1 LKQIIII
8 FFTSFLIFIG
18 CSAKNV
24 KNSSSSIENSK
35 PAWIDNPS
43 DDPRVKGKVFGLGFA
58 KEHIHGIRAQ
68 RKMAQASAIAEIA
81 RQKGTTVKSL
91 LFRTQATN
99 GKIGINQSLS
109 QSQQG
114 TNTKVSTRIIDDW
127 LDPNTKELY
136 ILMVLDE

>member
-1 LKQIIII
+1 MKQIIAI

-24 KNSSSSIENSK
+24 KNLSSTTEDSK

-43 DDPRVKGKVFGLGFA
+43 DDPRVKGKIFGLGFA

-68 RKMAQASAIAEIA
+68 RKTAQASAIAEIA
-81 RQKGTTVKSL
+81 QQKGTTVKSL

-99 GKIGINQSLS
+99 GKIGINQSLLH
-109 QSQQG
+109 SQQG
-114 TNTKVSTRIIDDW
+114 TNVKVSTREIDNW
-127 LDPNTKELY
+127 LDPQTKELY

>member
-1 LKQIIII
+1 M
-8 FFTSFLIFIG
+8 FNG

-24 KNSSSSIENSK
+24 KNPSDTTENSK
-35 PAWIDNPS
+35 PAWIDSPS
-43 DDPRVKGKVFGLGFA
+43 DDSRVKGKVFGLGFA
-58 KEHIHGIRAQ
+58 KEHIHGIREQ

>member
-1 LKQIIII
+1 M
-8 FFTSFLIFIG
+8 FNG

-24 KNSSSSIENSK
+24 KNPSDTTENSK

-43 DDPRVKGKVFGLGFA
+43 DDSRVKGKVFGLGFA
-58 KEHIHGIRAQ
+58 KEHIHGIREQ

-99 GKIGINQSLS
+99 GKVGINQSLS
-109 QSQQG
+109 HSQQG
-114 TNTKVSTRIIDDW
+114 TNAKVSTRIIDDW

>member
-1 LKQIIII
+1 M
-8 FFTSFLIFIG
+8 FNG

-24 KNSSSSIENSK
+24 KNPSDTTENSK

-58 KEHIHGIRAQ
+58 KEHIHGIREQ

-99 GKIGINQSLS
+99 GKVGINQSLS
-109 QSQQG
+109 HSQQG
-114 TNTKVSTRIIDDW
+114 TNAKVSTRIIDDW